1 MNRKPHDIDEGSF
14 VCPHIWPNGIR
25 APLWVGA
32 FVNITVC
39 LNDVPKSITATV
51 ESFVKCW

>member
-1 MNRKPHDIDEGSF
+1 
-14 VCPHIWPNGIR
+14 
-25 APLWVGA
+25 
-32 FVNITVC
+32 VC